1 MRLICAYS
9 GIEFS
14 STYFGGIK
22 GFTSVHPVFELPT
35 KTLLARSADFFRSET
50 TPEERRLHFLAL
62 LNSSGLIEWRS
73 YATPP
78 NQLIL
83 QHFES
88 LCKALSWL
96 DLYQYDARLSRR
108 VGPAFPKCVITQETR
123 SLSNIKY
130 WIQAW
135 EDAKEYYEHGSRRE
149 TLSKRIERRE
159 RALTKLIN
167 DASKNP
173 EAFSWTLAQWAADST
188 DFPTNQQVRVKK
200 ADKSD
205 PESTDTVIT
214 LRDYWISILTNK
226 NIYDIRESDLQDL
239 EEYLTENLE
248 HGSIY
253 AFNVLELV
261 RGKLRKQSK
270 SLGFGD
276 LFTQEQLKAINAR
289 TDSGATFSII
299 PTDTV
304 EQANVL
310 NIAST
315 APSKEPSKV
324 DYPTHFEYLKARAKW
339 MIAQSIK
346 STKPAKDEGSL
357 I

>member
-9 GIEFS
+9 GVEFS
-14 STYFGGIK
+14 TTYFGGIK
-22 GFTSVHPVFELPT
+22 GFTSVHPIFELPA
-35 KTLLARSADFFRSET
+35 KSLLSRAPEFYLPST
-50 TPEERRLHFLAL
+50 TPEEKRLHFLAL

-83 QHFES
+83 QHFDA
-88 LCKALSWL
+88 LCKCIGWL
-96 DLYQYDARLSRR
+96 DLYQYDAKHSRR
-108 VGPAFPKCVITQETR
+108 IGPAFPKFAITQETR
-123 SLSNIKY
+123 NLTNIKY
-130 WIQAW
+130 WLEAW
-135 EDAKEYYEHGSRRE
+135 NDAREYYEHGSRRE
-149 TLSKRIERRE
+149 TLSKRIARRE
-159 RALTKLIN
+159 QALTKLIN

-173 EAFSWTLAQWAADST
+173 EQFSWTLAQWAADST
-188 DFPTNQQVRVKK
+188 DFPTNQKVRVKH
-200 ADKSD
+200 ADKTNPDS
-205 PESTDTVIT
+205 EDTIIS

-226 NIYDIRESDLQDL
+226 NVYDIREQDLLDL

-261 RGKLRKQSK
+261 RGKLKKQQT

-276 LFTQEQLKAINAR
+276 LFTPEQLKAINAASS
-289 TDSGATFSII
+289 TTGSLFSII

-310 NIAST
+310 NIAAT
-315 APSKEPSKV
+315 APSKEPSKSE
-324 DYPTHFEYLKARAKW
+324 YPTHFEYLKARAKW
-339 MIAQSIK
+339 MIAQNLKGKPK
-346 STKPAKDEGSL
+346 SEGV
-357 I
+357 